1 MQAQMSAG
9 YELSPQQKQ
18 VFAHKQEN
26 ATAGIALLL
35 EGDVQIDR
43 LRGVVKALVERHE
56 ILRCQYRRRPGM
68 KFPFQMVG
76 DAAEVSWSELDLGG
90 LSEQEQNSRIEE
102 LLRSA
107 RGINIE
113 EGPVVAAT
121 VVQLGRRQ
129 QVLALTFSILAVDHE
144 SLNVIRSEF
153 SAQYSGTKL
162 TNEVLQYADYSEW
175 QNEWLRNDDEAAKR
189 AAQFWKDAH
198 PQSLPAVSLPFEHK
212 RASLSGLSNSVPF
225 ALDASFQAKAPEE
238 VENFLFACWQIFLWR
253 MSGQSEFALGYGS
266 NGRNHEEFLGAV
278 GIFSKLL
285 PFRADFAAPRSFSEF
300 LEQTRRERAQSLE
313 WQDYFSFERF
323 DQTLTTA
330 IHFSS
335 LGDAGNS
342 GIAELM
348 RYVPA
353 QGTHLELRAIRGANS
368 WQTALSFDKARFE
381 RETVAHFAE
390 VFSTLCRA
398 AGENPSSEIS
408 SLAVTSDT
416 ERQRVTIAFN
426 QTAAEYPRD
435 KCIHQL
441 FEECV
446 SKYPERP
453 ALRFGERSF
462 SFAELNREANRIAHV
477 LRQHGV
483 STNVPVAL
491 CVERSA
497 EMIVALLGILKSG
510 ACYLPL
516 IPDSPKSRLAHQLA
530 EAGSPVILTES
541 TYLERLPEFKGKI
554 ILLDRDRDLIACA
567 PDANPGLA
575 ISPHDLAYVIYT
587 SGSTGTPKG
596 VAVRHCNLVNYSH
609 FLCRRLGVNQYGEAF
624 QFATVST
631 IAADLGNTAIFP
643 SLISGGCLHVI
654 GFEQAMS
661 PALFAE
667 YSAKHPIDVLKI
679 TPSHIASLLD
689 ANYPGVLPRKFL
701 VLGGE
706 AARWDLIERVR
717 KLGSCAV
724 LNHYGPTEATVG
736 CCTFSVDQID
746 VSAWEPATVPIGRPI
761 ANDSV
766 YILDPKMNPVPVGM
780 VGELCVGGAGIAQG
794 YLNQPQQTG
803 ERFLPDPFSK
813 EPHGRLYRTGDLAR
827 FLPDGNIEFLGRIDQ
842 QVKIRGFRVEPAEIE
857 AVLKLHPA
865 VRQAAVVPYEDK
877 SGEKRLAAY
886 IVGRFRNQE
895 LVAHLNQYLPEYMV
909 PSALLAV
916 DSLPLTA
923 NGKLDRR
930 ALPSPEAANAVHER
944 VAPRN
949 ADEQKLAEIWQ
960 EVLKRES
967 LGVTDDFF
975 ELGGHSLLATQIIS
989 RIRNHF
995 RVQMPLQVFLQN
1007 PTIAALA
1014 SQIPNYPP
1022 IESEQEEMAR
1032 LLRELDGISE
1042 EEAERLLAA
1051 ELEKGEAGR
1060 GR

>member
-1 MQAQMSAG
+1 
-9 YELSPQQKQ
+9 
-18 VFAHKQEN
+18 
-26 ATAGIALLL
+26 
-35 EGDVQIDR
+35 
-43 LRGVVKALVERHE
+43 
-56 ILRCQYRRRPGM
+56 M
-68 KFPFQMVG
+68 KFPFQIVG
-76 DAAEVSWSELDLGG
+76 DGAEASWSELDLGG
-90 LSEQEQNSRIEE
+90 LSEEEQNSRIEE
-102 LLRSA
+102 LLRSS

-113 EGPVVAAT
+113 QGPVVAAT
-121 VVQLGRRQ
+121 LVDLGGQRQ
-129 QVLALTFSILAVDHE
+129 ALALTFSILSVDHE
-144 SLNVIRSEF
+144 SLNIIRSEF
-153 SAQYSGTKL
+153 AAQYSGTKL
-162 TNEVLQYADYSEW
+162 TSEVLEYADYSEW
-175 QNEWLRNDDEAAKR
+175 QNEWLRNDDEAARR

-212 RASLSGLSNSVPF
+212 RGSAIGLWSSVPF
-225 ALDASFQAKAPEE
+225 SLQASLLGRTPEE

-253 MSGQSEFALGYGS
+253 MGGQPEFALGYQS

-278 GIFSKLL
+278 GVFSKLL
-285 PFRADFAAPRSFSEF
+285 PFRADFATPRSFSEF
-300 LEQTRRERAQSLE
+300 LDETRRERVRTLE

-323 DQTLTTA
+323 DQALTTA
-330 IHFSS
+330 FVFSPLS
-335 LGDAGNS
+335 EGGS
-342 GIAELM
+342 SPITELM

-353 QGTHLELRAIRGANS
+353 QGPHLELRATSRTNS
-368 WQTALSFDKARFE
+368 LETALTFDPARFE
-381 RETVAHFAE
+381 RETVVHFAE
-390 VFSTLCRA
+390 AFSTLCRGA
-398 AGENPSSEIS
+398 LENPSAEINA
-408 SLAVTSDT
+408 LPITSYN
-416 ERQRVTIAFN
+416 ERQRVIVAFN
-426 QTAAEYPRD
+426 QTAAEYPRE

-441 FEECV
+441 FEECA

-453 ALRFGERSF
+453 ALRFGERWF
-462 SFAELNREANRIAHV
+462 SFAELNCEANRIAHV
-477 LRQHGV
+477 LRENAV

-497 EMIVALLGILKSG
+497 EMIVALLGIVKAG
-510 ACYLPL
+510 GCYLPL
-516 IPDSPKSRLAHQLA
+516 VPDSPKSRLAHQLA
-530 EAGSPVILTES
+530 DAGSPVIVTES

-554 ILLDRDRDLIACA
+554 ILLDRDRDLIARA
-567 PDANPGLA
+567 PDTNPGVA
-575 ISPHDLAYVIYT
+575 VSPHDLVYVIYT

-596 VAVRHCNLVNYSH
+596 VAVGHGNLVNYSH
-609 FLCRRLGVNQYGEAF
+609 FLCRRLGVSDYPEGL

-654 GFEQAMS
+654 GFEPAMS

-667 YSAKHPIDVLKI
+667 YGAKHPIDVLKI
-679 TPSHIASLLD
+679 TPSHIASLLE
-689 ANYPGVLPRKFL
+689 ANNPGVLPRKFL

-736 CCTFSVDQID
+736 CCTFSVDQ
-746 VSAWEPATVPIGRPI
+746 VEVRAWEPATVPIGQPI
-761 ANDSV
+761 ANDQV
-766 YILDPKMNPVPVGM
+766 YVLDPEMKPVPVGV
-780 VGELCVGGAGIAQG
+780 VGELCIGGAGIAQG
-794 YLNQPQQTG
+794 YLNQPQQTS
-803 ERFLPDPFSK
+803 ERFIADPFSS
-813 EPHGRLYRTGDLAR
+813 EPTRRLYRTGDLAR
-827 FLPDGNIEFLGRIDQ
+827 FLPDGNVEFLGRIDQ

-877 SGEKRLAAY
+877 TGEKRLAAY
-886 IVGRFRNQE
+886 IVGRFRHQE
-895 LVAHLNQYLPEYMV
+895 LVAHLNQYLPDYMV
-909 PSALLAV
+909 PSALVAV
-916 DSLPLTA
+916 ESLPLTA

-930 ALPSPEAANAVHER
+930 ALPPPQLEAAVHER
-944 VAPRN
+944 IAPRN
-949 ADEQKLAEIWQ
+949 PEEQKLAEIWQ
-960 EVLKRES
+960 QVLKRES

-989 RIRNHF
+989 RIRNQF

-1014 SQIPNYPP
+1014 SQIPNHPP

-1051 ELEKGEAGR
+1051 ELERDEAGR